1 MISCQS
7 IYFLTFKKCKFYHRC
22 EFSQYKKVK
31 HFSIDKQDLCILLK
45 DLLLIF
51 ATSEFSLVNEFDIKP
66 DINKAKLVSGRFV
79 LLQTNYELFILK
91 IETGQIEKLLDLKE
105 PGLWNLLSLKTP
117 SPEIIH
123 IPQYKLFL
131 ISTESSLRF
140 LDYNMKEYPRYPT
153 ISFHGNLIAVY
164 FLHPCFVACLM
175 VNLEIHIYLT
185 YTGDEFAFYL
195 LDTEYNTSACN
206 SDTIFI
212 GSSSKLYLIN
222 TPSLDT
228 VITSLL
234 QKNKYE
240 IALEVCR
247 DTKSSLINRVYFEYG
262 IFSFF
267 HEREYQRSSYYF
279 QKSDEIWGVCALLR
293 KLVDLP
299 LYVRDQTKIHINKAL
314 ETIQNYTI
322 PSAYLAILS
331 DSSPIQYDNTLKQKV
346 IRNFLPYFQLIR
358 KSEDKWVRAFS
369 ECWLFDALLKLPGRS
384 SELLPV
390 VADPGNSLPLQ
401 YCELSLLKRG
411 YYNLLIELYL
421 TRRVYSPALRLII
434 QKYEEDG
441 SRTWLMIL
449 KEFLRRMASGIHE
462 FLQYSGRLFCENKE
476 LGEELFLA
484 YPVLLDPGIILES
497 IIPHIMKY
505 ADGRLAINFLLNYP
519 QSNQNIC
526 NELVKIYINE
536 INAGNVK
543 PSELVSYLLKKPR
556 MYDPETVLHYFPKS
570 YLRRERCI
578 ILDMIGRYEEIIHY
592 YVSEINIPLRA
603 LEYVRFK
610 KNPQATNALLYK
622 LTKPPFTSKKA
633 SILTELL
640 NGSPA
645 EIFDHLYV
653 I

>member
-1 MISCQS
+1 MIFSQYTYCQ
-7 IYFLTFKKCKFYHRC
+7 TFRRCNLHHSC
-22 EFSQYKKVK
+22 EFSQYKRVK

-51 ATSEFSLVNEFDIKP
+51 ATSEFSLVNEFEIKP
-66 DINKAKLVSGRFV
+66 DIQKVKLVSGRFV
-79 LLQTNYELFILK
+79 LLQTSYELFILK
-91 IETGQIEKLLDLKE
+91 IETGSIEKLLDLKD
-105 PGLWNLLSLKTP
+105 PGLLKMFSLKSP
-117 SPEIIH
+117 SPEVVH

-131 ISTESSLRF
+131 IPTERSLKF
-140 LDYNMKEYPRYPT
+140 LDYNMKEYPRYPAIT
-153 ISFHGNLIAVY
+153 FRDTLHSVY

-175 VNLEIHIYLT
+175 TNLEIHIYLT
-185 YTGDEFAFYL
+185 YTGDECAFYL
-195 LDTEYNTSACN
+195 LDTEFNTSACN
-206 SDTIFI
+206 ADTIFI
-212 GSSSKLYLIN
+212 GSPSKLYLIN
-222 TPSLDT
+222 TPSLDA

-247 DTKSSLINRVYFEYG
+247 DTKSRLINRVYFEYG

-279 QKSDEIWGVCALLR
+279 QKSDEVWGVCALMR

-299 LYVRDQTKIHINKAL
+299 PYVKDQTKFYINKAL

-322 PSAYLAILS
+322 PSAYLAVLS
-331 DSSPIQYDNTLKQKV
+331 DSSPIQYDNTLKQKI
-346 IRNFLPYFQLIR
+346 IRNFVPYFMLIR
-358 KSEDKWVRAFS
+358 KSDDKWVRSFC

-390 VADPGNSLPLQ
+390 VADPGNTLPLQ
-401 YCELSLLKRG
+401 YCELALLKRG

-421 TRRVYSPALRLII
+421 TRRVYLPALRLIL
-434 QKYEEDG
+434 QKYEEDA
-441 SRTWLMIL
+441 SKTWLMIL
-449 KEFLRRMASGIHE
+449 KEFLRRMGGGIQE
-462 FLQYSGRLFCENKE
+462 FLQYSARLFCENKE

-484 YPVLLDPGIILES
+484 YPSLLEPNIILDN
-497 IIPHIMKY
+497 IIPHILKY

-519 QSNQNIC
+519 QSNSDIC
-526 NELVKIYINE
+526 NELVKLYISE
-536 INAGNVK
+536 IMEGNIK
-543 PSELVSYLLKKPR
+543 PNELVSYLLKKPR
-556 MYDPETVLHYFPKS
+556 MYDPEVVLHYFPKI

-592 YVSEINIPLRA
+592 YVSEINQPYQA

-622 LTKPPFTSKKA
+622 LTKPPFIPKKA
-633 SILTELL
+633 VILTELL